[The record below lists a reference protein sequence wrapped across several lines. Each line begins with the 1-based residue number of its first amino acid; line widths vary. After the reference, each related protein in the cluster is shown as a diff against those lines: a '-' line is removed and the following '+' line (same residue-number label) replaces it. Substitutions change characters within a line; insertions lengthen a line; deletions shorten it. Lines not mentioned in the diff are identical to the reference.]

1 MSDEVFFDTNIILY
15 SYSYK
20 SEPKKDMAKR
30 LILDSNGVISTQV
43 LQEMC
48 NILIKKFKMD
58 DLSISRA
65 LSEMSSNF
73 LIAINNVE
81 TVTTA
86 LRVHFKYKF
95 SYYDSLIISSALE
108 NGFSILYS
116 EDLHHKQ
123 KIENTLTIINPFK

>member
-108 NGFSILYS
+108 NGCSILYS